1 MKKHFFFAIAML
13 LIAGSVSA
21 QYYQPRPRR
30 HERTYDNN
38 FRPAFSIIGGI
49 NVANVIKGNGP
60 YAYGTDTKIGLNV
73 GVGLD
78 LPIVYPL
85 SFAPEVLYSQK
96 GYTSVTSYGQYR
108 QRNDYIDVPLLAKF
122 HIVPG
127 FNIVI
132 GPQISFLLSTTNT
145 FDNGY
150 SQTTQQNYNNSSNGY
165 NKTMIDG
172 VAGVSF
178 DLARNV
184 ELRARYT
191 IDFDQINDNGDAY
204 VPNYRNQ
211 VWQFGLGFKF

>member
-178 DLARNV
+178 DIAHNV

>member
-60 YAYGTDTKIGLNV
+60 YAYGTDTKIGLNI

-178 DLARNV
+178 DIAHNV

-204 VPNYRNQ
+204 VHSYRNQ